1 MVSFILQDWSA
12 NANNPKGRFVLL
24 YFRLCQVI
32 RRLPLG
38 LWVLGAP
45 LLAFYVLLV
54 HWLMGIELDYKT
66 TVGPGLALQHGVG
79 LVVHQRV
86 VIGSGCTLR
95 NGVTIG
101 ERPPRGGV
109 PVVGDSVDFGVNAV
123 ILGPITIGNG
133 AVIGAGSVLI
143 RSINAGDVVAGNPA
157 RLIRRNEQYLS

>member
-12 NANNPKGRFVLL
+12 NVNNPKGRFVLL

-79 LVVHQRV
+79 LVVHQRR
-86 VIGSGCTLR
+86 S
-95 NGVTIG
+95 
-101 ERPPRGGV
+101 
-109 PVVGDSVDFGVNAV
+109 
-123 ILGPITIGNG
+123 LGRD
-133 AVIGAGSVLI
+133 VLF
-143 RSINAGDVVAGNPA
+143 ATG
-157 RLIRRNEQYLS
+157 

>member
-1 MVSFILQDWSA
+1 MVSFILQDWTA

-24 YFRLCQVI
+24 YFRLCQGI
-32 RRLPLG
+32 RGLPLG

-79 LVVHQRV
+79 LVVHQQA

-101 ERPPRGGV
+101 ERPPREGV
-109 PVVGDSVDFGVNAV
+109 PVLGDGVDVGVNAV
-123 ILGPITIGNG
+123 ILGPVTIGKG
-133 AVIGAGSVLI
+133 SVVGAGSVVI
-143 RSINAGDVVAGNPA
+143 QSADAGSIVAGNPA
-157 RLIRRNEQYLS
+157 RLIRCADQSEG

>member
-1 MVSFILQDWSA
+1 MVSFILQDWAA

-24 YFRLCQVI
+24 YFRLSQGI

-79 LVVHQRV
+79 LVVHQQA

-101 ERPPRGGV
+101 ERHSREGV
-109 PVVGDSVDFGVNAV
+109 PSLGDFVNVGVNAV
-123 ILGPITIGNG
+123 ILGPVTIGKG
-133 AVIGAGSVLI
+133 SVIGAGSVVI
-143 RSINAGDVVAGNPA
+143 GSFEAGSVVAGNPA
-157 RLIRRNEQYLS
+157 RLIRRTDQSVS